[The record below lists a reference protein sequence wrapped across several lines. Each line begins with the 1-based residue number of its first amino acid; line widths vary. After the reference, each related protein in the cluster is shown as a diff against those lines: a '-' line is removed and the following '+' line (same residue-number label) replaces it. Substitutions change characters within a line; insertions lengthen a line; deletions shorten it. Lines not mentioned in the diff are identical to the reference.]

1 MRDSMK
7 SMLSRSPWHDHV
19 NKYFGVARPKQSNDH
34 EKINE
39 IYNDEQITLMNKLLV
54 EMALL
59 RRRFAEL
66 QNDEPGDPVARDVA
80 RERSGDDIFGGRND
94 TVELL
99 LKSLTKI
106 RHLMKETEQCI
117 RQADHDAV

>member
-7 SMLSRSPWHDHV
+7 SMLSKSPWHDHV
-19 NKYFGVARPKQSNDH
+19 NKYFGVARPKQSHDH

-39 IYNDEQITLMNKLLV
+39 IYDEQITLMNKLLI

-59 RRRFAEL
+59 RRRFDEL
-66 QNDEPGDPVARDVA
+66 QDNDPGDPAARDVA
-80 RERSGDDIFGGRND
+80 IERSGDDIFGGRKD

-106 RHLMKETEQCI
+106 RHLMKETEHCI
-117 RQADHDAV
+117 RRSDHDAV